1 MEATWG
7 NAVASHKASYQWNPS
22 RSLSINLT
30 STCNAHLKLYYNTSI
45 YILSSETNLT
55 SHNVKSFVAQFVT
68 KKILSR
74 CQWENI
80 DTVNMELAI
89 LLQSLGPSP
98 GWSVKRTSS
107 VGSQKYIIEA
117 VE

>member
-1 MEATWG
+1 MEATCG
-7 NAVASHKASYQWNPS
+7 NAVASHKATYQWTPS
-22 RSLSINLT
+22 RSLSTNLT
-30 STCNAHLKLYYNTSI
+30 PTCNAHLKLYYNTSI

-55 SHNVKSFVAQFVT
+55 THNVQSFVAQFVT

-74 CQWENI
+74 CQRETI

>member
-1 MEATWG
+1 M
-7 NAVASHKASYQWNPS
+7 
-22 RSLSINLT
+22 
-30 STCNAHLKLYYNTSI
+30 LK
-45 YILSSETNLT
+45 
-55 SHNVKSFVAQFVT
+55 KSVVAQFVT

-89 LLQSLGPSP
+89 LLKSLGPSP

-107 VGSQKYIIEA
+107 VESQKYIIEA